1 MPYSVKITVGR
12 ARTALLRLS
21 LAVEAPENS
30 AMCLARGPANSV
42 ISAGSWGRHRGCQ
55 AVESRVSCCRCPV
68 RARAFRGRPP
78 EAGTARH
85 PIGPACRQVVQF
97 AARWWSPPEHSRRNA
112 ARAASGRNRR
122 RGQAM
127 AARSGPEVSPGQ
139 VVPVRPPHWKPPSTH
154 MKARMRVSYPWREN
168 GLRSR
173 RFRKTRTEP
182 EHIRRDCRRRNSWSP
197 PHPPVGRF
205 A

>member
-68 RARAFRGRPP
+68 WARAFRDRPP
-78 EAGTARH
+78 GGGGGHSTPSERASLSPSGSVRCPMVVPSGAFAPERGEGC
-85 PIGPACRQVVQF
+85 IGAQ
-97 AARWWSPPEHSRRNA
+97 S
-112 ARAASGRNRR
+112 
-122 RGQAM
+122 
-127 AARSGPEVSPGQ
+127 AARSGDGGAVRAGGVAGPGGACAPATLEAAVNTHESKNARFIPMEGKRPALAEVPQDANGAGAYPPGL
-139 VVPVRPPHWKPPSTH
+139 PK
-154 MKARMRVSYPWREN
+154 KE
-168 GLRSR
+168 
-173 RFRKTRTEP
+173 
-182 EHIRRDCRRRNSWSP
+182 
-197 PHPPVGRF
+197 
-205 A
+205 